1 MQMHPRDPPA
11 PDKPRIDRFEVMRI
25 GCLNRQKQLLSE
37 QEEEAR
43 EFSLSKHSGA
53 FRSGSIFQCFPG
65 ATSTELMTSIGKP
78 TPHLAVFDPGIPIYN
93 WRGNER
99 GIMQLLLLPRQFSL
113 LHVLSIPAHPAAAS
127 WPKKAH
133 SCPERREVE
142 STAKSACHS
151 DTPAAR

>member
-1 MQMHPRDPPA
+1 MGRGPGSVPA
-11 PDKPRIDRFEVMRI
+11 TFARFASTFQELPNENWGHR
-25 GCLNRQKQLLSE
+25 RASE

-65 ATSTELMTSIGKP
+65 AMSTELMTSIGKP

-99 GIMQLLLLPRQFSL
+99 GIMQLFFATGAIL
-113 LHVLSIPAHPAAAS
+113 
-127 WPKKAH
+127 
-133 SCPERREVE
+133 
-142 STAKSACHS
+142 
-151 DTPAAR
+151 TP